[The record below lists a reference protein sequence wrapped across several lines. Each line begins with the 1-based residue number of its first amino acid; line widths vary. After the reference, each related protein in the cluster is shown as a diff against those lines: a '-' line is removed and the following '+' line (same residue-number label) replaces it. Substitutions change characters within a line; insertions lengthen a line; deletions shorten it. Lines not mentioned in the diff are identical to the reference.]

1 MGVVAAM
8 GCLVLGIV
16 LCGPLVH
23 FFNVPSILLVIMG
36 TVGVFVF
43 THGRGSS
50 QLLSAVVSWLFGPD
64 AEGSSPVVHKQLAAQ
79 ALDFGQFAL
88 LVGAAGMVLGHVQ
101 MLQNLSD
108 PSAIGPALA
117 VSLLTLFYG
126 TLINTLFAVPLSEHH
141 LRLAGADAADFQHQ
155 EPSSE
160 SPSGSITLGASRLAI
175 VYSRLAHL
183 GRRTARGVVR
193 VAPRAAVQMQPAS
206 ASVDGQ

>member
-8 GCLVLGIV
+8 GCFVMGIV
-16 LCGPLVH
+16 LCGPLAH

-50 QLLSAVVSWLFGPD
+50 QLLSAVVSWLFGAD
-64 AEGSSPVVHKQLAAQ
+64 AEGSSPAVHKQLAAQ

-88 LVGAAGMVLGHVQ
+88 IVGAVGMVLGHVQ

-126 TLINTLFAVPLSEHH
+126 TLINTLFAVPLSAHH

-155 EPSSE
+155 NAGLRLLAVMGICTGVSFFVMLLAMGLGMG
-160 SPSGSITLGASRLAI
+160 GSI
-175 VYSRLAHL
+175 
-183 GRRTARGVVR
+183 
-193 VAPRAAVQMQPAS
+193 
-206 ASVDGQ
+206 